1 MHEKRQMLETPPQQV
16 EDGKKMPQ
24 EQEMSRHRR
33 LHDEEQ
39 VDPSLPPEML
49 VVQENLR
56 PQILIIYLT

>member
-1 MHEKRQMLETPPQQV
+1 MLETPPHEA

-24 EQEMSRHRR
+24 EQNMSRYRQ

-56 PQILIIYLT
+56 P